1 MINRYIKELLNEHNR
16 VIVPDLGAFLYKGES
31 SKTIYFNEFLRFN
44 DGLLLNYIAEQG
56 KIDKIEAAK
65 QIKAY
70 VEGTNKLLQAK
81 KKVAIEGI
89 GYLYLDENDKIQLQS
104 DANTELQTEEPQSK
118 PSIAAEEPKVSEKT
132 EPVVS
137 FEKPANEVNSG
148 IKPLVSFDFPETKR
162 NTVAQETIKESPK
175 PTFQTPP
182 PTKAKNSASAAGKKK
197 STPTATKNNRLIIW
211 IASIVVIIIITL
223 LYLFIIKPLYQ
234 NKEKEKNAVITNA
247 NLDTI
252 VIAKKDSTQE
262 TMQPVT
268 KQNNTVPM
276 TNSGHKKYH
285 LVVGCFVQ
293 ENNADKVVQKLR
305 NDGFS
310 PEKFAKIEQMY
321 FVSIASFNNKA
332 SAEKHLHELKSKG
345 YKDIWIKY
353 H

>member
-31 SKTIYFNEFLRFN
+31 SKIIYFNEFLRFN

-70 VEGTNKLLQAK
+70 VEDTNKRLQAK

-89 GYLYLDENDKIQLQS
+89 GHLYLDENDKIQLQT
-104 DANTELQTEEPQSK
+104 DAIPEPQTEEPQSK
-118 PSIAAEEPKVSEKT
+118 PSAVAEEPKVSEQV
-132 EPVVS
+132 EPIVT
-137 FEKPANEVNSG
+137 FEKPASEVNSG
-148 IKPLVSFDFPETKR
+148 IKPLVSFDFPETK
-162 NTVAQETIKESPK
+162 TESPK
-175 PTFQTPP
+175 SAFQAPPPTKVKPATPTSKKKNTPP
-182 PTKAKNSASAAGKKK
+182 PTAKS
-197 STPTATKNNRLIIW
+197 NRTILW
-211 IASIVVIIIITL
+211 ISSIVVIIIITL
-223 LYLFIIKPLYQ
+223 LYLFVIKPLYQ
-234 NKEKEKNAVITNA
+234 NKEREKNAVITNA

-262 TMQPVT
+262 TMQPVA

-305 NDGFS
+305 NEGFS
-310 PEKFAKIEQMY
+310 PEKFAKIEEMY

-332 SAEKHLHELKSKG
+332 SAEKHLRELKSKG

-353 H
+353 Y